1 MRNTPSGGI
10 EEQVILVDE
19 SDREIGTAPKL
30 DAHRTGALHRAVSVF
45 ITDGHGDLLLQQ
57 RASGKYHSPGLWSNT
72 CCGHPRPGEDVR
84 TAGSRRLLEEMG
96 IVCELEKAG
105 TFHYRTEFDGGL
117 CEHEID
123 HVFVGRWH
131 ARPHPDPHEV
141 AAWRWSSIEE
151 LEAALRDDPAAYTA
165 WVKQALGV
173 ARQHALLRQA

>member
-1 MRNTPSGGI
+1 MRNTPPRGI

-30 DAHRTGALHRAVSVF
+30 EAHRTGALHRAVSVF
-45 ITDGHGDLLLQQ
+45 LTDGHGDVLLQQ
-57 RASGKYHSPGLWSNT
+57 RAASKYHSPGLWSNT

-96 IVCELEKAG
+96 IVCELEPAG
-105 TFHYRTEFDGGL
+105 TFHYRAEFADGL

-131 ARPHPDPHEV
+131 ARPHPDPYEV
-141 AAWRWSSIEE
+141 GAWRWMPLGE
-151 LEAALRDDPAAYTA
+151 LEAELGANRAAYTA
-165 WVKQALGV
+165 WVQRALAV
-173 ARQHALLRQA
+173 ARQHPLLR